1 MLDIRINTLC
11 GKSVDGIQCDH
22 TAKNTVLRIVLKVT
36 SGKCTSV
43 NIHSRGIGSENT
55 AVRIL
60 STLSLTNFFRQ
71 LLIPGLCDQKLGGIS
86 STINTNVPVIQSGS
100 TVGILCANFSNRINA
115 NRLETA
121 KVYHV
126 DHIIHG
132 KLIQKVLPHCK
143 IHKQT
148 RQLPNA
154 RTNTDFGLF
163 CEKNSQHL

>member
-1 MLDIRINTLC
+1 
-11 GKSVDGIQCDH
+11 
-22 TAKNTVLRIVLKVT
+22 
-36 SGKCTSV
+36 
-43 NIHSRGIGSENT
+43 
-55 AVRIL
+55 
-60 STLSLTNFFRQ
+60 
-71 LLIPGLCDQKLGGIS
+71 
-86 STINTNVPVIQSGS
+86 
-100 TVGILCANFSNRINA
+100 
-115 NRLETA
+115 LETA